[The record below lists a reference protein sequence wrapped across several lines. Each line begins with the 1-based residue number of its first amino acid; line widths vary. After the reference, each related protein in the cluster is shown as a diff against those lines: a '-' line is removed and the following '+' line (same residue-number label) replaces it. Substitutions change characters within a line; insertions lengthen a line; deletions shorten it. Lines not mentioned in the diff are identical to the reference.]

1 MTQKPITIE
10 DIDVLFNGDRRGRQM
25 FIIMTNGLTNFN
37 YDNVLIDNMSEAGKL
52 YGEIRT
58 RLASSVEYKEVLDNF
73 FQNMKTSTNTTS
85 KYFPMD
91 LNPYFINISHHFY
104 DRLNL
109 TPPITEPVCKD
120 GEIIKIQDI
129 KDFIT
134 SIQAHI
140 STKTYPDELIDGTIE
155 PDTIKAL
162 DVYISNKLKTAW
174 KEYKN
179 KDDAKYD
186 PVDIKSKL
194 KYPTDVKSFSLPFI
208 DEVFQKEK
216 IIVLDKK
223 YHKIKETG
231 EITPFGE
238 DNRKCKS
245 YGFNTTDEDCDQV
258 LYQCLVNPSEDKLK
272 QCISKISELMT
283 THNIDDTNL
292 KNMNPD
298 IVLALLHRFGFKA
311 IKDPEGTKHIIS
323 VNSWKKQILP
333 KLNIT
338 IVDATH
344 GNVHR
349 YLQKLVDYINSK
361 PEILNG
367 NNFTT
372 NDFYDPITKKDK
384 FGKSVVSGTSKKSAL
399 EGLSRFY
406 ENNKFYRGNSNS
418 FGNFMGELYDR
429 YDFPRP
435 SFLQMG
441 GSSSYELL
449 KASMDSGNSGIKYL
463 TKIYNALKG
472 SLSNVEI
479 DGVGGVDE
487 QIKPFFKEIEENEA
501 KIIRYFKFLDAVTKS
516 YNLFKYAPT
525 KVKFDGA
532 NIIALETELNKKI
545 DIYKEKEDKVARFI
559 QALAKKELHP
569 FSENSVFDNVFDI
582 K

>member
-10 DIDVLFNGDRRGRQM
+10 DIDVLFNGDKRGRQM

-37 YDNVLIDNMSEAGKL
+37 YPTALADNITEEGKL

-58 RLASSVEYKEVLDNF
+58 SLGSSIEYKEVLDNF
-73 FQNMKTSTNTTS
+73 FQNMKTSINNTS

-120 GEIIKIQDI
+120 GEIIRIQDI
-129 KDFIT
+129 KDFIA
-134 SIQAHI
+134 SIQAYI
-140 STKTYPDELIDGTIE
+140 STKTYSDELIDGSRE
-155 PDTIKAL
+155 PETIKAL
-162 DVYISNKLKTAW
+162 DVYISNRLKKAW

-186 PVDIKSKL
+186 PVVIKSNL
-194 KYPTDVKSFSLPFI
+194 KYPDDVKKYTAPFTE
-208 DEVFQKEK
+208 DEFQEEK
-216 IIVLDKK
+216 IIIFDDKF
-223 YHKIKETG
+223 HKIKKNTG

-245 YGFNTTDEDCDQV
+245 YGFETKDEDCDQV

-272 QCISKISELMT
+272 QCISKISDLMT
-283 THNIDDTNL
+283 KHNTSDINL
-292 KNMNPD
+292 RNMNPD

-311 IKDPEGTKHIIS
+311 IKDAKGTKHIIS
-323 VNSWKKQILP
+323 VDSWKREILP
-333 KLNIT
+333 KLNIVIDET
-338 IVDATH
+338 SHGIVHT
-344 GNVHR
+344 

-372 NDFYDPITKKDK
+372 NDFYDPATKKDK
-384 FGKSVVSGTSKKSAL
+384 FGKNVVLPITSNKVAL

-441 GSSSYELL
+441 GSSSYELF

-479 DGVGGVDE
+479 TEVDN
-487 QIKPFFKEIEENEA
+487 QIKPFIKEIEKNEA
-501 KIIRYFKFLDAVTKS
+501 NIIKYFKFLDDVIKS

-532 NIIALETELNKKI
+532 DITALENELKQKI
-545 DIYKEKEDKVARFI
+545 AIYQEKEDKVARFI

-569 FSENSVFDNVFDI
+569 FSDDSVFDI